1 MAKAWAYKSS
11 VKTVA
16 HYVGHRHHC
25 TIKSGIVTHTQANEA
40 VHKEV
45 EKRAVVPLKPWIAAP
60 GILGVP

>member
-16 HYVGHRHHC
+16 HYVGHSHHC

-45 EKRAVVPLKPWIAAP
+45 AKGAVAPLKPWVVVP
-60 GILGVP
+60 VLTGVP